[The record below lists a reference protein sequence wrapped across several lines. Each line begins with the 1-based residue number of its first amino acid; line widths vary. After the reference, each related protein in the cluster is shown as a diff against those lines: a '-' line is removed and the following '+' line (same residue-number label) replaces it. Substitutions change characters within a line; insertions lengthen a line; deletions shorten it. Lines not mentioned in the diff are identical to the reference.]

1 MLTIV
6 CEIST
11 PIRICRYATFPAAR
25 EVIEHTAAA
34 LTTEASTKHY
44 TAFYP
49 DGFDVLGWITGAAES
64 GSAPDA
70 DTLNRAPVSFPLIG
84 LTQLANYAAGV
95 QCTGATLADFAG
107 LVRAA
112 TGHSQG
118 LASAIAI
125 SRATDETSFLAA
137 ARDTVLF
144 LQSMGCR
151 CQQVC
156 RK

>member
-1 MLTIV
+1 M
-6 CEIST
+6 
-11 PIRICRYATFPAAR
+11 
-25 EVIEHTAAA
+25 IEHTAAA
-34 LTTEASTKHY
+34 LATEASTKHY
-44 TAFYP
+44 SEFYP
-49 DGFDVLGWITGAAES
+49 DGFEVLGWIMGTAES
-64 GSAPDA
+64 ASAPDV

-95 QCTGATLADFAG
+95 QCTGATVADFAS

-125 SRATDETSFLAA
+125 SRATDEASFLAA
-137 ARDTVLF
+137 ALDTVLF

-151 CQQVC
+151 CQQV
-156 RK
+156 RKLPCLPEL